1 MVADNGDN
9 GREEFILL
17 YIVHYDQS
25 SSSSPGSLP
34 EIDSVGGGDCNV
46 M

>member
-17 YIVHYDQS
+17 YIVHYDQFS
-25 SSSSPGSLP
+25 GSDPGTQP
-34 EIDSVGGGDCNV
+34 GIQD
-46 M
+46 

>member
-17 YIVHYDQS
+17 YIVHYDQYS
-25 SSSSPGSLP
+25 WSNPDSQP
-34 EIDSVGGGDCNV
+34 EVHN
-46 M
+46 